1 MKKFVC
7 ILLALALMFAMVA
20 CSSAPQETTGEA
32 SATESAPAEE
42 AQAIEEE
49 AAVEETKTFKVAIN
63 SWGQANFFA
72 RVGKT
77 AMEDE
82 LTKLGCEVI
91 PTVTDH
97 VADRM
102 EAIEN
107 MIMQDVDAIIIQE
120 GDITECESAV
130 LEAKEAGI
138 IIGSMD
144 SGTADYVDI
153 YVSSDNSNLGKL
165 TAEALVEA
173 MGGEG
178 GRVIEIINDSGSM
191 IRQRK
196 EAAHEVFD
204 AAGVEVAYSLVYSW
218 PDYDADIMDQVSAI
232 LTADTNINGVF
243 ASFDGVGISAY
254 KAIKEFGLEDQIKI
268 VGVDG
273 DPDAYALMVADGESC
288 NYICTMAQDP
298 DTIAR
303 TCVNEVYKLLC
314 GEEIESNV
322 IYIPGIQV
330 TPANVA
336 DFVE

>member
-1 MKKFVC
+1 MKKILC
-7 ILLALALMFAMVA
+7 ILMALAMVFALVA
-20 CSSAPQETTGEA
+20 CSTQE
-32 SATESAPAEE
+32 APADSSNEG
-42 AQAIEEE
+42 
-49 AAVEETKTFKVAIN
+49 ETEKFTVAIN
-63 SWGQANFFA
+63 NWGQANFFA

-77 AMEDE
+77 AMEEE
-82 LTKLGCEVI
+82 LAALGCEVI
-91 PTVTDH
+91 ATVTDNI
-97 VADRM
+97 ADRV

-107 MIMQDVDAIIIQE
+107 MVQQGVDAIIIQE
-120 GDITECESAV
+120 GDITECEAAI

-153 YVSSDNSNLGKL
+153 YVSSDNSNLGKI
-165 TAEALVEA
+165 TAEALVES
-173 MGGEG
+173 MGENAKGA
-178 GRVIEIINDSGSM
+178 RIIEIINDSGSM

-196 EAAHEVFD
+196 EAAHEVFE

-232 LTADTNINGVF
+232 LTADTDIAGVF
-243 ASFDGVGISAY
+243 ASFDGVGISSY
-254 KAIKEFGLEDQIKI
+254 KAIKEFGLENQIKI

-303 TCVNEVYKLLC
+303 TCVNEVYKLLK
-314 GEEIESNV
+314 GETLEANV
-322 IYIPGIQV
+322 IYIPGIKV

-336 DFVE
+336 EFVEE